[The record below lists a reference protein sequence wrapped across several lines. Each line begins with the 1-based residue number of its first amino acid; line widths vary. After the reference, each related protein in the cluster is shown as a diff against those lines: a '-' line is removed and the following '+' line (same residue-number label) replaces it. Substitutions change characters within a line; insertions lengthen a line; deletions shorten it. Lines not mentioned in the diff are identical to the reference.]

1 MCVYNTADG
10 TKGYEGTQHKME
22 GKNSTQS
29 GLKGLT
35 DKGNMV
41 KDLKENYI

>member
-1 MCVYNTADG
+1 MCIIPLMVLRAMKEN
-10 TKGYEGTQHKME
+10 KHKME

-35 DKGNMV
+35 DKSNMV